1 MAETSLPLDRRILP
15 PQSMLAPIKRQIFFA
30 GKSPR
35 YESLPIIKELVELAG
50 EPLSQLFP
58 DSFCGEKDWN
68 NKCNND

>member
-1 MAETSLPLDRRILP
+1 
-15 PQSMLAPIKRQIFFA
+15 MLAPIKRQIFFA